1 MLKTK
6 ASGIWCSRSL
16 EDAAR
21 EHLKETTKA
30 KKEKPQLQPIEKKR
44 MGWTKMSRKMPI
56 VIVTLADNPVKYEV
70 ENYRNEAEV

>member
-30 KKEKPQLQPIEKKR
+30 EKKKPIEKKR
-44 MGWTKMSRKMPI
+44 MGWIKMS
-56 VIVTLADNPVKYEV
+56 
-70 ENYRNEAEV
+70 